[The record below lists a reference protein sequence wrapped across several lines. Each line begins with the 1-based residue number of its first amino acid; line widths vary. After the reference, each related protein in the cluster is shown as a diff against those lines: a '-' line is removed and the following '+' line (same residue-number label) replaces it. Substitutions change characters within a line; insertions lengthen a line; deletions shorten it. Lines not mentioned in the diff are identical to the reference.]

1 MQYVVPVCVRTRTGR
16 QIIPKID
23 TGIAQ
28 KGHLWM
34 ETRLTYLFYCRE
46 IKKE

>member
-1 MQYVVPVCVRTRTGR
+1 MDDAETYMQYVTPVCVRTRTDR
-16 QIIPKID
+16 QMIPKID

-34 ETRLTYLFYCRE
+34 GTGYY
-46 IKKE
+46 